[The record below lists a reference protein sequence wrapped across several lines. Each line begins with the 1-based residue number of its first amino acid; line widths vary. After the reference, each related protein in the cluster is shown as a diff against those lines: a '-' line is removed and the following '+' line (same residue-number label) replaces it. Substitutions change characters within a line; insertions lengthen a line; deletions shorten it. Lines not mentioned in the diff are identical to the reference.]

1 MNGFLQLGQKLHKF
15 VKKIE
20 GILGVK
26 DKSSV
31 IRRLSYD
38 VNFKNP

>member
-1 MNGFLQLGQKLHKF
+1 M
-15 VKKIE
+15 E
-20 GILGVK
+20 GDVFCTWGCSIK